1 MSTLQQVPARTR
13 LLQAADRILFE
24 EGIRATP
31 VDEILRRAQVSP
43 ATLYAHFGSKDALT
57 AEALRGRFA
66 DWRSTWDEH
75 VVAANDDTE
84 RLLAVFD
91 ARAAYTQ
98 ARKHPARWCAFLGT
112 ATEMMPET
120 GEIREV
126 LDADTALLR
135 TRLLH
140 LSRPLAGDQAQ
151 DLADAVLL
159 AYNGTLAA
167 FLRGHPRSPIDAGK
181 RLARAAVQAY
191 TQG

>member
-1 MSTLQQVPARTR
+1 MSTVQQVPARTR

-31 VDEILRRAQVSP
+31 VDEILRQAQVSP
-43 ATLYAHFGSKDALT
+43 ATLYAHFGSKDALI
-57 AEALRGRFA
+57 AEALRVRFA

-75 VVAANDDTE
+75 VISANDDTE

-91 ARAAYTQ
+91 ARAAYAQTPQ
-98 ARKHPARWCAFLGT
+98 HPERWCAFLAT

-140 LSRPLAGDQAQ
+140 LSRPLAGDHAQ

-159 AYNGTLAA
+159 AYNGALTA
-167 FLRGHPRSPIDAGK
+167 FLRGHPRSPITAGK
-181 RLARAAVQAY
+181 RLAGAAVQAY
-191 TQG
+191 TQS